1 MSELHRHRLTPAD
14 QYRRLWRGSRPPDL
28 KAFVAEHATI
38 SLDDLQDLV
47 EIDRTERWRRGDRVK
62 AERYLKDFPPLRHD
76 KEATFV
82 IIYGEYFMRKDL
94 GETPSLMDF
103 IARFPTHAHR
113 LRDQVNLHEALEQG
127 HTPLGGPG
135 PPDIPGLVVGE
146 LLGRGGMSTVY
157 HATDIET
164 GKLVAVKVL
173 DSNQLQNILRV
184 ARFRREVNALMRLKH
199 PHIVSAYRT
208 DDARGLPYLVMEF
221 CAAGPLSSFLR
232 RNRLTPPVAADVV
245 WNLAR
250 AVEYAHSEGVIHRDI
265 KPANVLL
272 SLARSDQAVPTSG
285 SGEQPALVAG
295 AFPFIPKL
303 SDFGLAKCLVG
314 TEVGLTATR
323 ESLGTP
329 CYMAPE
335 LATGARDAD
344 ARTDV
349 YGLGALL
356 YELLTA
362 RPPFVATSPMEVL
375 RMVREE
381 PPVPPTSLSPAVPD
395 ALQTV
400 CLRCLEKDPA
410 ARYATAG
417 EVATALDW
425 AMGSQNL

>member
-1 MSELHRHRLTPAD
+1 VTELHRHRLTPAD
-14 QYRRLWRGSRPPDL
+14 QYRRLWRASRPPDL
-28 KAFVAEHATI
+28 KAFVAEHPTL
-38 SLDDLQDLV
+38 SLDDLLDLV
-47 EIDRTERWRRGDRVK
+47 EIDRTERWRRSDRVK
-62 AERYLKDFPPLRHD
+62 AERYLKDFPALRAD

-82 IIYGEYFMRKDL
+82 VIYGEYFMRKDL

-103 IARFPTHAHR
+103 IARFPTYAHR
-113 LRDQVNLHEALEQG
+113 LRDQVHLHEALEHG

-135 PPDIPGLVVGE
+135 PPDIPGLAVGD

-157 HATDIET
+157 QATDAET
-164 GKLVAVKVL
+164 GAVVAVKVL
-173 DSNQLQNILRV
+173 DPGQLQNILRV
-184 ARFRREVNALMRLKH
+184 ARFRREIASLMRLKDA
-199 PHIVSAYRT
+199 HIVTAYRT
-208 DDARGLPYLVMEF
+208 GDARGLPYLVMEY

-245 WNLAR
+245 WNLAK

-272 SLARSDQAVPTSG
+272 SLTRADQLLPAAG

-323 ESLGTP
+323 ETLGTP

-356 YELLTA
+356 YELLTG

-381 PPVPPTSLSPAVPD
+381 TPVPPTTLNPAVPVP
-395 ALQTV
+395 LQAV
-400 CLRCLEKDPA
+400 CMRCLEKDPA
-410 ARYATAG
+410 ARYSTAG
-417 EVATALDW
+417 EVTTALDW
-425 AMGSQNL
+425 ALGT